1 MKTINLLD
9 TLNRV
14 ERELT
19 RLSSELGD
27 WDASEQKTLDDVR
40 ALIAMHADQPAT
52 GKAVRFEDVREFVR
66 EARQATQAGTPY
78 SVEQDGINA
87 LHLRVSD
94 LENRAESIKKIIHT
108 AKLQLAA
115 GDHFDADLTLEL
127 ALRELQ

>member
-66 EARQATQAGTPY
+66 EVREATALIRGGNNS
-78 SVEQDGINA
+78 SVATKLGAAVRKIEHA
-87 LHLRVSD
+87 LSAC
-94 LENRAESIKKIIHT
+94 EAN
-108 AKLQLAA
+108 Q
-115 GDHFDADLTLEL
+115 
-127 ALRELQ
+127 

>member
-1 MKTINLLD
+1 MTTNKLTKAERDQIRASIDMTAMAANPLTCRALLSLLD
-9 TLNRV
+9 ECDWLNG
-14 ERELT
+14 ELDGAINTSRGFET
-19 RLSSELGD
+19 RL
-27 WDASEQKTLDDVR
+27 
-40 ALIAMHADQPAT
+40 
-52 GKAVRFEDVREFVR
+52 
-66 EARQATQAGTPY
+66 RQATQAGTPY